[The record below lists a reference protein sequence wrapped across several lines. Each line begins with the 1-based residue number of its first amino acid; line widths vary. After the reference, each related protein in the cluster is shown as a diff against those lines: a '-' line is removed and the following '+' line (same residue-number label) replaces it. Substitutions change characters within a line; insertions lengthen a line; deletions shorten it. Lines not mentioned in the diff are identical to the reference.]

1 MSWNSGL
8 KDFFAVPSTDDVLQ
22 NEKRSGFAWNQNACT
37 VLAIIAVVLSAFVVY
52 RIVS

>member
-22 NEKRSGFAWNQNACT
+22 NEEHSGLAQNACT